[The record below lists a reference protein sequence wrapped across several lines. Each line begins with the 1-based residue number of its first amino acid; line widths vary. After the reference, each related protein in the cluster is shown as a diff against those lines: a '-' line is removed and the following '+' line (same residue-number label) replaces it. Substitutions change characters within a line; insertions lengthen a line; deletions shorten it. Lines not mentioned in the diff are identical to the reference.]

1 MIDIQNTPDTR
12 EIALKKVGVK
22 NLRYPVKVLD
32 KTSGYQNTSALVNL
46 FVNLPH
52 DYKGTHMSRFIE
64 SFHRHHANLGMKE

>member
-32 KTSGYQNTSALVNL
+32 KINGYQNTSAFLYYN
-46 FVNLPH
+46 
-52 DYKGTHMSRFIE
+52 E
-64 SFHRHHANLGMKE
+64 E